1 MGKIKDLFLKMLEEA
16 ELEQVE
22 EPSFETD
29 ILCPNCLNSKLHET
43 SPEDLHCTDC
53 GYEFIKVEDS
63 IRFK

>member
-1 MGKIKDLFLKMLEEA
+1 MLEEA
-16 ELEQVE
+16 ELEEVE

-29 ILCPNCLNSKLHET
+29 ILCPNCLNSNLHET